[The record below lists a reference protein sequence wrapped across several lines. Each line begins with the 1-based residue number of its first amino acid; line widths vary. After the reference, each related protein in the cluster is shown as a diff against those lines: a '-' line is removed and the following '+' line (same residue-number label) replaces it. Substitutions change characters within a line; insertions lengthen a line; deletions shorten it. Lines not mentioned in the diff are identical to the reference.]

1 MTISGNS
8 VGLSVT
14 LPVHGSQ
21 APQPANILPSGKS
34 LPPNGQASAGAN
46 LAAAA
51 ATATAA
57 AATAATVTANA
68 VAAAAPATAATA
80 ALTAQQ
86 AATAPA
92 QAAAAQ
98 TPGSSSADPAGLVSS
113 LNKYLNDSGRPDQ
126 FRLAPEPNS
135 TLIQQIN
142 PASGAVIAEYSAAE
156 FPVLAR
162 STGATATGTV
172 FDGTA

>member
-1 MTISGNS
+1 MAIGGNS

-46 LAAAA
+46 LAAA
-51 ATATAA
+51 
-57 AATAATVTANA
+57 AATVTANA